1 MSRFYF
7 DLRYDG
13 GPWSNDPDGIDLA
26 GIDEARSEAVALMA
40 GIVKD
45 HLREYWQIAI
55 RVRDDQPA
63 PVLALALSMEA
74 EERS

>member
-1 MSRFYF
+1 MPRYYF

-13 GPWSNDPDGIDLA
+13 DPWSNDPDGIELP
-26 GIDEARSEAVALMA
+26 GHEKARSEAVALMA

-45 HLREYWQIAI
+45 HLRHYQQIAI
-55 RVRDDQPA
+55 RVRDEQPT
-63 PVLALALSMEA
+63 PVLALVLSMSV